1 MPIRYQQELHQIE
14 RDVVTMGSHAGEMVR
29 LAVRSAIERDA
40 VLAHSV
46 VAMDDALDRME
57 LATTEHI
64 VTTILRE
71 SPVANDLLYLTSML
85 GIISDIEKVGDDA
98 TKLARRVSKLGGE
111 FPTELRRALSDID
124 KKARENL
131 GMALRLC
138 CEYNEEQALALVAA
152 DDTVDMAYKDSRD
165 AVMELMRANPE
176 NLRQLVR
183 TNDLFRAIEHVSDRA
198 VDIAKRLRRFHDRF
212 PGVP

>member
-1 MPIRYQQELHQIE
+1 MPIRYQQEMHQIE
-14 RDVVTMGSHAGEMVR
+14 RDVVTMGSHANEMVR
-29 LAVRSAIERDA
+29 LAVRSAIERDT
-40 VLAHSV
+40 VLAKSV
-46 VAMDDALDRME
+46 VAMDDDLDQME
-57 LATTEHI
+57 LAATEHI
-64 VTTILRE
+64 VTTLLRE
-71 SPVANDLLYLTSML
+71 APVAQDLLYLTSML
-85 GIISDIEKVGDDA
+85 GIIGDIEKVGDDA

-131 GMALRLC
+131 GMAIRLC
-138 CEYNEEQALALVAA
+138 CEYNEAQALALVAA

-165 AVMELMRANPE
+165 AVIELMKANPE

-198 VDIAKRLRRFHDRF
+198 VDIAKRLRRFHDRM
-212 PGVP
+212 PGL

>member
-1 MPIRYQQELHQIE
+1 MPIRYEQELHQIE
-14 RDVVTMGSHAGEMVR
+14 RDVVTMGSHANEMVR
-29 LAVRSAIERDA
+29 LAVRSAIERDT
-40 VLAHSV
+40 VLASNV
-46 VAMDDALDRME
+46 VAMDDILDRME

-64 VTTILRE
+64 VTTLLRE
-71 SPVANDLLYLTSML
+71 APVAHDLLYLTSML
-85 GIISDIEKVGDDA
+85 GIIGDIEKVGDDA
-98 TKLARRVSKLGGE
+98 TKLARRVGKLGGE

-138 CEYNEEQALALVAA
+138 CDYSDEQALALVAA

-165 AVMELMRANPE
+165 AVMELMKANPE

-198 VDIAKRLRRFHDRF
+198 VDIAKRLRRFHARF